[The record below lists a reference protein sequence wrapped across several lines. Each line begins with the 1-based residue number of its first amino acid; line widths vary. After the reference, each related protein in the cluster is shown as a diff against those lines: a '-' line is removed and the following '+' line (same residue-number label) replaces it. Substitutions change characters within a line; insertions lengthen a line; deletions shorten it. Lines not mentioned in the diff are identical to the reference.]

1 LKFEW
6 SLKFGGL
13 NEIKR
18 KELEKKKKKVS
29 YAAWAEITLPAQ
41 LHFNPSGPIC
51 THAALTD

>member
-6 SLKFGGL
+6 SLKFGGF

-18 KELEKKKKKVS
+18 KELEKKNKKCPC
-29 YAAWAEITLPAQ
+29 AAWAEITLLAQ